1 MFMISKRCEAR
12 KFSYS
17 TYQLKKK
24 KKKKKKAHILKKI
37 LGTHF
42 PLATLLQ

>member
-24 KKKKKKAHILKKI
+24 QKTKKKHILKKI